1 MGAMEKELRI
11 MGSVRNR
18 DGRQRLIL
26 RYEQM
31 RQGYNFHSLI
41 WEVCSAGEWNAY
53 RLITDR
59 EFVADRP
66 CRRWISKIHG
76 FGAEAGTAVI
86 QVGELAKPLGGVV
99 TYSWRLWDLER
110 NEEKKLLHVCES
122 PFEPWPGGSFEV

>member
-18 DGRQRLIL
+18 DGRSGLIL

-41 WEVCSAGEWNAY
+41 WEVRSADAWTAY
-53 RLITDR
+53 RLITDGTSS
-59 EFVADRP
+59 AIA

-76 FGAEAGTAVI
+76 FGA
-86 QVGELAKPLGGVV
+86 Q
-99 TYSWRLWDLER
+99 LE
-110 NEEKKLLHVCES
+110 
-122 PFEPWPGGSFEV
+122 PP